1 MCGVN
6 GWFAVSVA
14 AGSSE
19 LHLPVKVRANHLW
32 DCYSMAKLTFYGHAT
47 FGLETDD
54 GTRLVIDPF
63 FGDNPACDVSVDD
76 VAADFIL
83 LTHGHFDHVADAIP
97 LSERTGATII
107 ASYEIAAYMEEKGRP
122 ASPQHIGGG
131 VEYPFAHVK
140 MTPALHGGK
149 LDLPGGEKFT
159 TMAGGFL
166 ITLVGGQ
173 RFYHAGDTSLMTD
186 MQLLK
191 GLVDVAVLP
200 IGDRFTMGPADAVR
214 AIDFIEPKVV
224 IPCHYD
230 TWPPI
235 EQDAAAFAAA
245 VGDRAQV
252 QVMTPNALF
261 EF

>member
-1 MCGVN
+1 MPYIAPVTASSFLKYSGVKM
-6 GWFAVSVA
+6 SP
-14 AGSSE
+14 S
-19 LHLPVKVRANHLW
+19 L
-32 DCYSMAKLTFYGHAT
+32 
-47 FGLETDD
+47 
-54 GTRLVIDPF
+54 
-63 FGDNPACDVSVDD
+63 
-76 VAADFIL
+76 
-83 LTHGHFDHVADAIP
+83 AI
-97 LSERTGATII
+97 SATITTDEIEEKAVETGLVVAHSHSNDPLTCNAAI
-107 ASYEIAAYMEEKGRP
+107 ASIEIILEE
-122 ASPQHIGGG
+122 
-131 VEYPFAHVK
+131 
-140 MTPALHGGK
+140 
-149 LDLPGGEKFT
+149 
-159 TMAGGFL
+159 
-166 ITLVGGQ
+166 
-173 RFYHAGDTSLMTD
+173 
-186 MQLLK
+186 